1 MQTISKR
8 FLTRIGKNIRKER
21 QEKGLSMEQMGYD
34 IGLSR
39 MQVHRIEKGYN
50 ITMTTLLKISLALG
64 VSTSDL
70 VRFDYKTKEE
80 DLEWLVSNNKA
91 NRKD

>member
-8 FLTRIGKNIRKER
+8 FLIRVGRNIRKIR
-21 QEKGLSMEQMGYD
+21 QEKGLSMEQLGYD

-50 ITMTTLLKISLALG
+50 ITMITLLKISIALG
-64 VSTSDL
+64 VSTSDI
-70 VRFDYKTKEE
+70 VKFDYKTKEE
-80 DLEWLVSNNKA
+80 DLEWLVNNNKA
-91 NRKD
+91 NRK